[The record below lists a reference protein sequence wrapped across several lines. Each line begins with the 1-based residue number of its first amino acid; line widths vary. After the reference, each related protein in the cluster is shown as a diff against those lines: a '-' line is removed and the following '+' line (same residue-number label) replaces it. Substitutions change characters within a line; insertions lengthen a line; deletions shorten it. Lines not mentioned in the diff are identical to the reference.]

1 MNDTY
6 VTSLQQKI
14 VKLKKKLTTTR
25 VELGVKN
32 DGLLTRIE
40 GLRRERFS
48 ALRAI
53 ESHGGECER
62 LWRKIDGFQKRNDAL
77 EETSKECH
85 DALGKIAA
93 ELGYITWDVGYSTD
107 FVNRIKNLKYHIEEL
122 EERIQAVEHER
133 DHALSGTVYNKASKV
148 DELEEYKERYPPDF
162 IEELQQTIDELK
174 AGIARRDVQIAD
186 LCERREWWVEK
197 AKFWEAK
204 AIGASMSHRTEL
216 EKALS
221 EVLNY
226 RSEIIDKVIAG
237 EHLEFITHKQIDAA
251 VKMANQ
257 PYFEKGHS
265 EIVRQH
271 TWNVLNKLGIFGCE
285 GCGGSGTSLDIVDGY
300 NTVTEKVI
308 CPACNGHK
316 WIKEKH
322 DN

>member
-40 GLRRERFS
+40 EFKKERSVVLRT
-48 ALRAI
+48 I
-53 ESHGGECER
+53 DSHNCEVKR
-62 LWRKIDGFQKRNDAL
+62 LWTKIGGFRRRNDAL

-107 FVNRIKNLKYHIEEL
+107 FVNRIKNLKYLIEKL
-122 EERIQAVEHER
+122 EGKGR
-133 DHALSGTVYNKASKV
+133 G
-148 DELEEYKERYPPDF
+148 LENYKERYPPDF

-271 TWNVLNKLGIFGCE
+271 TWNVLNKLNIFRCE
-285 GCGGSGTSLDIVDGY
+285 ECGGSGTSLDIVDGY

-316 WIKEKH
+316 WIKEKP
-322 DN
+322 